1 MQRNPRVFE
10 DTKTA
15 VHSLGLC
22 TGLLPAAVAAVSRN
36 VEDVH
41 KFGLE
46 MVAISI
52 RLMESI
58 RNRSQQIEAV
68 PGTWAYTVVGAGAED
83 SKAVLDDFHQAQVFY
98 TPLSEYIM
106 TLMNQNLPDHNRA
119 FIGVAS
125 KTWTTI
131 FGPPS
136 TLDKL
141 WIHSPQ
147 LGLAPKLKLNAF
159 SAVHAAHLP
168 MLDMERIIGESPLLM
183 TPLTSKVRI
192 VSSSTCAPF
201 VASDLGTLLY
211 EMVLDVAQNTLRLT
225 DTVQTIVSD
234 LRKIGEVDLVVLGPT
249 AHTSLVQGALREKYI
264 NVNLISEPEAP
275 VSSQD
280 LRSGSGLIAIVGM
293 SGRFP
298 GSENVYDFWE
308 TLQKG
313 TDFAQKASPNPSR
326 AESRSRLQ

>member
-1 MQRNPRVFE
+1 
-10 DTKTA
+10 
-15 VHSLGLC
+15 
-22 TGLLPAAVAAVSRN
+22 
-36 VEDVH
+36 
-41 KFGLE
+41 
-46 MVAISI
+46 
-52 RLMESI
+52 
-58 RNRSQQIEAV
+58 
-68 PGTWAYTVVGAGAED
+68 
-83 SKAVLDDFHQAQVFY
+83 
-98 TPLSEYIM
+98 M
-106 TLMNQNLPDHNRA
+106 TLTKQNLPDHSRA

-125 KTWTTI
+125 KTWNTI

-147 LGLAPKLKLNAF
+147 LGLAPKLKLNAY

-168 MLDMERIIGESPLLM
+168 MLDMDRIVGESAMLM
-183 TPLTSKVRI
+183 TPLTKKVRI

-211 EMVLDVAQNTLRLT
+211 EMILDVAQNTLRLT

-234 LRKIGEVDLVVLGPT
+234 LRKVGEVDLVVLGPT

-275 VSSQD
+275 VSTQD
-280 LRSGSGLIAIVGM
+280 LRGGSDLIAVVGM
-293 SGRFP
+293 SRRFP

-308 TLQKG
+308 SIQKG
-313 TDFAQKASPNPSR
+313 TDFAQKASYKP
-326 AESRSRLQ
+326 